1 MSASAVRDTAGQ
13 VHVALANADPDN
25 PETVTVKLA
34 GVAASGVT
42 GQIITAPDMH
52 AFNSFDRPDAVR
64 PATFD
69 GARIAGDT
77 LTVTLPA
84 KSVVVLGLR

>member
-1 MSASAVRDTAGQ
+1 MTAG
-13 VHVALANADPDN
+13 
-25 PETVTVKLA
+25 
-34 GVAASGVT
+34 GVT

-52 AFNSFDRPDAVR
+52 AFNSFDRPDTVR
-64 PATFD
+64 PAAFD
-69 GARIAGDT
+69 GARIAGDM